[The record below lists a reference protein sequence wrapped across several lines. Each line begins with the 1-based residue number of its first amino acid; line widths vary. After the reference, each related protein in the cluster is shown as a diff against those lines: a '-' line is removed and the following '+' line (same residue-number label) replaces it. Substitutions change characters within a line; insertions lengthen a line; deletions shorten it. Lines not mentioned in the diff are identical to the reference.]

1 MEPENKEDILM
12 LEKTSK
18 ISLQFYILLKHDL
31 WTGIEREEPQSE
43 VLRKVNV
50 ILTKHFMITA
60 I

>member
-1 MEPENKEDILM
+1 M